1 MYSKPLILLDK
12 KYFITMFTWQMFTC
26 IIEILSFYKTA
37 FHKTINILEDIYMS
51 SKFFLKKSWVTVNVC
66 VEDYYNSGSTLEDVK
81 ENLNWSKY
89 SNIIEREAKVNR
101 HTVEEIDEETYK
113 NKIEKSNSTPITKKK
128 VSLEDCTE

>member
-12 KYFITMFTWQMFTC
+12 KYFITMFTWQMFKC
-26 IIEILSFYKTA
+26 IIEILSFHKTA
-37 FHKTINILEDIYMS
+37 FLKTKNILEDIYMS
-51 SKFFLKKSWVTVNVC
+51 SKFFLKKSRVTVNVC

-81 ENLNWSKY
+81 ENLNWSNY

-101 HTVEEIDEETYK
+101 HTIEEIDEETYK
-113 NKIEKSNSTPITKKK
+113 DKVKKSNGTPIAKKK

>member
-12 KYFITMFTWQMFTC
+12 KYFITMFTWQMFNC

-101 HTVEEIDEETYK
+101 HTIEEIDEETYK
-113 NKIEKSNSTPITKKK
+113 DKVKKSNGTPIAKKK